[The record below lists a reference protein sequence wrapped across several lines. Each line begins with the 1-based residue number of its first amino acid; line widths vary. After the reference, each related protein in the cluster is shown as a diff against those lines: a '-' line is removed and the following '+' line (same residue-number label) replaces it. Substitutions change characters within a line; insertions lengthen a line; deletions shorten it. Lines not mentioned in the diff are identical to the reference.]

1 MASGNSCWG
10 IEVGAGGVKAVR
22 LERDGAGVRLEDYAV
37 IPHKKPLSTPDTDP
51 GDALRVGLGTLVSQA
66 DMKGASVSVSVPGHM
81 GFTRF
86 AKLPPVEPKKVPDI
100 VKFEA
105 VQQIPFPIEQVEWD
119 YQTFVSEDSPDVE
132 VGIFAITRERVM
144 DRLALLADVKL
155 NPIVVS
161 LSPVSVYNAL
171 AYDLS
176 FTNSTPGTVI
186 LDIGNVS
193 TDLIVAD
200 AGRVWIRTF
209 PIGGHHF
216 TEALVSAFKV
226 PYLKAEKLKRE
237 VEQSQ
242 HKRQIFQAMKPAFD
256 DLANDVQRSIQYYSQ
271 LHPEA
276 KLIRLVGLGA
286 SFQLPGLRKFLT
298 QRLGLDVVRL
308 DSFVRIAV
316 DDARGAEFA
325 AVSHQLATAYGCAL
339 QGLGL
344 APIDANLVPVSVVRE
359 AMWKKKTAWFA
370 AAAALSV
377 VGAGVSVVGAMTAG
391 SGVAT
396 AKQAAQR
403 KVSEVKR
410 ESDRLKQ
417 SWTEISGGA
426 RLGHSVANLL
436 SLTEH
441 RGIAGQLLQDV
452 SAILGS
458 ADPQPELLGM
468 ATPSLPP
475 GEWRLLELRSFTTEG
490 LNTDIASATPSAATP
505 GRGGRGGR
513 GGAASGG
520 GFGSSGGEGESSAPK
535 VTCRLVVDA
544 SNAAQLRF
552 INETVVRWLTANQK
566 REGVPYTI
574 IPPEPS
580 AISREASRAEG
591 GPGGGGEPTLDAM
604 APLPAIG
611 AVFPEGADVQR
622 YTIIWTIEI
631 LPAGETAPGASS

>member
-1 MASGNSCWG
+1 MPSGNSCWG
-10 IEVGAGGVKAVR
+10 IEVGAGGIKAVR
-22 LERDGAGVRLEDYAV
+22 LERDGAGVRLVDYAV
-37 IPHKKPLSTPDTDP
+37 IPHKKPLSTPDVDP
-51 GDALRVGLGTLVSQA
+51 NDALRVGVGTLVTQA
-66 DMKGASVSVSVPGHM
+66 DLKGSQVAVSVPGHM

-144 DRLALLADVKL
+144 ERLALLADVKV
-155 NPIVVS
+155 NPEVVA

-176 FTNSTPGTVI
+176 FTNKTPGTVI
-186 LDIGNVS
+186 LDIGTVS

-216 TEALVSAFKV
+216 TDALVNAFKV
-226 PYLKAEKLKRE
+226 PYAKAEKLKRE

-316 DDARGAEFA
+316 DGARSAEFA
-325 AVSHQLATAYGCAL
+325 ASSHQLATAYGCAL

-359 AMWKKKTAWFA
+359 GMWKRKTAWFA

-377 VGAGVSVVGAMTAG
+377 VGAGVAVVGAMTTG
-391 SGVAT
+391 SGVPA
-396 AKQAAQR
+396 AKQATQR

-417 SWTEISGGA
+417 SWTEVSSGA
-426 RLGHSVANLL
+426 KLGHSVANLI

-441 RGIAGQLLQDV
+441 RAVAGRLLQDV
-452 SAILGS
+452 SEILAS
-458 ADPQPELLGM
+458 ANPQPELLSLGQ
-468 ATPSLPP
+468 PSLPA
-475 GEWRLLELRSFTTEG
+475 GEWRLLQLRSFTTEG
-490 LNTDIASATPSAATP
+490 LSTEVAGASQAAQSGGG

-513 GGAASGG
+513 SAPAGAQGGSQEGEGG
-520 GFGSSGGEGESSAPK
+520 GPK
-535 VTCRLVVDA
+535 LTCRLVVDA
-544 SNAAQLRF
+544 TNAAQLRF
-552 INETVVRWLTANQK
+552 INDTVVKWLTSNQQ
-566 REGVPYTI
+566 RAGVPYKI
-574 IPPEPS
+574 VPPDPN
-580 AISREASRAEG
+580 AISREPVRTDGSSGASQV
-591 GPGGGGEPTLDAM
+591 DAALETM
-604 APLPAIG
+604 APLPG
-611 AVFPEGADVQR
+611 ATPVFPEGADVQR
-622 YTIIWTIEI
+622 YTIVWTVEL
-631 LPAGETAPGASS
+631 LPAGEPAPGATS